1 MVQKFRFGTPIKTEA
16 TVAELSAIK
25 VNSTE
30 DAAPLARYVN
40 LDFEKGMGV
49 GGWLCAVCGFMG
61 IIYSFILTGNQVYI
75 EVCVIDG
82 DGEFVLFCVADVIAD
97 I

>member
-1 MVQKFRFGTPIKTEA
+1 MVQKFRFGTPIETEA

-40 LDFEKGMGV
+40 LDFEKGFTLTRDMAQDD
-49 GGWLCAVCGFMG
+49 AV
-61 IIYSFILTGNQVYI
+61 
-75 EVCVIDG
+75 
-82 DGEFVLFCVADVIAD
+82 
-97 I
+97 

>member
-1 MVQKFRFGTPIKTEA
+1 MVQKFRFGTPIETEA

-40 LDFEKGMGV
+40 LDFEKGFTDRKSV
-49 GGWLCAVCGFMG
+49 V
-61 IIYSFILTGNQVYI
+61 
-75 EVCVIDG
+75 
-82 DGEFVLFCVADVIAD
+82 
-97 I
+97 